1 MSDLLQITDDS
12 FATDVEAHK
21 GTMLVDFWAP
31 WCGPC
36 RAMEPILQQAAA
48 ELDEVTIGQVN
59 VDENPQAAMRF
70 EVMSIP
76 TMIIFKDGQVAKR
89 LTGAMPKAAL
99 LKEIAQA

>member
-1 MSDLLQITDDS
+1 MSKLLQVTDDS
-12 FATDVEAHK
+12 FAADVEDHK

-36 RAMEPILQQAAA
+36 KAMEPVLEQVDS
-48 ELDEVTIGQVN
+48 ELGDVTVAQVN

-70 EVMSIP
+70 EVLSIP
-76 TMIIFKDGQVAKR
+76 TLIIFKDGQVAKR

-99 LKEIAQA
+99 IKEIQGA